1 MLIPL
6 NLAFGPDHVGV
17 AIWFWFSLLLTLGWL
32 RRHGEINQAA
42 DELTLTD
49 DWAEKGDQPL
59 PALTVLVAAKDEE
72 ANIGRCVEGLLAQD
86 YPNLQVIA
94 INDRSDDRTGAI
106 LDEIAA
112 RDARLEP
119 VHVQSLPAGWFGKN
133 NAMREGM
140 LRAKG
145 AWLCFT
151 DADCAYDST
160 KLLRAALRVA
170 QEKKA
175 EMLSALPTLEARSF
189 WERVVQPVA
198 GGVMVYWYPPRKV
211 NNPKA
216 PHAYANGAF
225 MLMPRETY
233 DALGG
238 HDSVRATLNED
249 MHFARLAK
257 ANGKRLLVIRAG
269 DMFRVHMYS
278 GWRQIWRGWSR
289 IFYGC
294 FGTLRHLLGS
304 VAMLLVFSLSPW
316 IALLVAPWIGADG
329 KWLAGAAGIAILA
342 QQSVLW
348 RFYGLTGNGAA
359 WAVTYPLGAAA
370 CLAITCNA
378 IGRLF
383 GGSTNWRGAT
393 YVGGAQVSGG
403 GRVSA

>member
-1 MLIPL
+1 MLIGL
-6 NLAFGPDHVGV
+6 ALAFGPDNIPVS
-17 AIWFWFSLLLTLGWL
+17 IWFWFSFLLAFGWL
-32 RRHGEINQAA
+32 RRHGEINQAS

-49 DWAEKGDQPL
+49 EWAEQCDAAL
-59 PALTVLVAAKDEE
+59 PPLTVLVAAKDEE
-72 ANIGRCVEGLLAQD
+72 ANIARCVDGLLAQD
-86 YPNLQVIA
+86 YPDLQVVA
-94 INDRSDDRTGAI
+94 INDRSADRTGAI
-106 LDEIAA
+106 LDETAS

-133 NAMREGM
+133 NAMREGL

-145 AWLCFT
+145 DWLCFT
-151 DADCAYDST
+151 DADCAFDST
-160 KLLRAALRVA
+160 KLMRAAMCLA
-170 QEKKA
+170 QKHGA
-175 EMLSALPTLEARSF
+175 DLLSALPTLEARSF

-211 NNPKA
+211 NSPRA

-225 MLMPRETY
+225 MMMPRATY

-238 HDSVRATLNED
+238 HDAVRATLNED

-257 ANGKRLLVIRAG
+257 ANGKRLLVVRAG
-269 DMFRVHMYS
+269 EMFRVHMYS

-294 FGTLRHLLGS
+294 FGTLPRLLGS
-304 VAMLLVFSLSPW
+304 VAMLLFFSLSPW
-316 IALLVAPWIGADG
+316 IALCVAPFLGADG
-329 KWLAGAAGIAILA
+329 QWLAGAAGVAILA

-348 RFYGLTGNGAA
+348 RFYALTGNGAA

-393 YVGGAQVSGG
+393 YVGGAKVSDG